1 MLTRI
6 LVARK
11 ISGMEWRVELKESVI
26 DDLRWFGKRDGK
38 QLLKEALRR
47 LEQDP
52 LLESRQ
58 MKTLRP
64 NPVADRE
71 LRLFGKYRV
80 LFNVDEAS
88 RLVMIVLVGEKRGQ
102 VLIVQ
107 GQEFTEHHESNPA
120 E

>member
-1 MLTRI
+1 M
-6 LVARK
+6 
-11 ISGMEWRVELKESVI
+11 SGMAWTVELKQSVI

-38 QLLKEALRR
+38 QLLREALQR

-52 LLESRQ
+52 LTESRQ

-64 NPVADRE
+64 NPVAARE

-80 LFNVDEAS
+80 LFNVDEPE
-88 RLVMIVLVGEKRGQ
+88 RLVTIILVGEKRGEA
-102 VLIVQ
+102 LIVQ
-107 GQEFTEHHESNPA
+107 GQEFTGHHESHPP